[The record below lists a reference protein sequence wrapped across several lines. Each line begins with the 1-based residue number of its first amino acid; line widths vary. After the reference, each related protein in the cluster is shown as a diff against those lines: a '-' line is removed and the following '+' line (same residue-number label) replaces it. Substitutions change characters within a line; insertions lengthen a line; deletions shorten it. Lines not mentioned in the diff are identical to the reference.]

1 MLQRLLSAVFTK
13 LDCSIFSLMF
23 LLFRWRE
30 AYFNGTGRWI
40 FKKTG
45 VRKTTVIASIM
56 LLIELVLFFTEI
68 MREHSLPSSAQTR
81 AIPSVA
87 RPIFVARMK
96 GYVMTILNQMLSCFR
111 SNYRSTESGLKKYV
125 MRQNLVALAQTWA
138 YSTAARPIFVA
149 MMKVYIKTIQNHM
162 LPYFRSKNRFAWSIF
177 TKFSSMARPCC
188 FCPTQAHSRCCT
200 LNLRYWDDR
209 MC

>member
-1 MLQRLLSAVFTK
+1 MLQRLLNAVFTK

-56 LLIELVLFFTEI
+56 FLTELVLFFTEMI
-68 MREHSLPSSAQTR
+68 PEHSLPGSAHTR

-96 GYVMTILNQMLSCFR
+96 VYVMTILNHMLS
-111 SNYRSTESGLKKYV
+111 S
-125 MRQNLVALAQTWA
+125 
-138 YSTAARPIFVA
+138 
-149 MMKVYIKTIQNHM
+149 
-162 LPYFRSKNRFAWSIF
+162 FRSKNWRVW
-177 TKFSSMARPCC
+177 T
-188 FCPTQAHSRCCT
+188 T
-200 LNLRYWDDR
+200 LNEMAYYRTWVSFLPNTGAFPVSHGQASLPGRKYISRPSRIACSLVLDPKINSPGQF
-209 MC
+209 

>member
-1 MLQRLLSAVFTK
+1 MLQRLLNAVFTK

-56 LLIELVLFFTEI
+56 FLTELVLFFTEMI
-68 MREHSLPSSAQTR
+68 PEHSLPGSAHTR

-96 GYVMTILNQMLSCFR
+96 GYVMNIL
-111 SNYRSTESGLKKYV
+111 
-125 MRQNLVALAQTWA
+125 
-138 YSTAARPIFVA
+138 
-149 MMKVYIKTIQNHM
+149 NHM
-162 LPYFRSKNRFAWSIF
+162 LSSFRSKNWRVWTILNE
-177 TKFSSMARPCC
+177 MAYYRTWVSFLPNTGAFQVSHGQASLPGRKYMSRP
-188 FCPTQAHSRCCT
+188 SRIACS
-200 LNLRYWDDR
+200 LVLDPKIDSPGQF
-209 MC
+209 